1 MNGPVGEGHIQCEK
15 GENPILKLTE
25 HFYDLGCREFAVEDG
40 ILWLRWP
47 DGKQQKVVIGEGVRV
62 Q

>member
-1 MNGPVGEGHIQCEK
+1 MNAPVGTGLVKCEDD
-15 GENPILKLTE
+15 ENPIVKVTQ
-25 HFYDLGCREFAVEDG
+25 HFYDMGCREFAVEDG
-40 ILWLRWP
+40 VLYLRWP